1 MNGIV
6 IAALVV
12 GIVGIIIGLLLGVA
26 GEAFKV
32 EVDEREV
39 AVRAELP
46 GNNCGGCGYA
56 GCDGLAAAIVKG
68 EAKVSQCPVGG
79 SAVADKIAEIMGV
92 ESSAEER
99 KVAFV
104 KCQGIEARSAHKYNY
119 YGIEDCLKAVMV
131 PGQGGKS
138 CTYGCLGFG
147 TCVKVC
153 QFDAIHLVNG
163 IAKVDEDACVAC
175 GQCTQVCPRN
185 LIDLIPASAKYRVV
199 CSSKDRGKDMK
210 YTCSGGCIGCKRCVK
225 VCEHDAIKVVDN
237 HAIID
242 YEKCVGCGACAEVCK
257 REIIAAE

>member
-26 GEAFKV
+26 GEVFKV

-68 EAKVSQCPVGG
+68 EEKVNQCPVGG
-79 SAVADKIAEIMGV
+79 SAVSEKIAAIMGV
-92 ESSAEER
+92 ENNAQER

-104 KCQGIEARSAHKYNY
+104 KCQGIEARSEHKYNY
-119 YGIEDCLKAVMV
+119 YGIDDCLKAVVV
-131 PGQGGKS
+131 PGQGGKA
-138 CTYGCLGFG
+138 CTYGCLGLG
-147 TCVKVC
+147 SCVKAC
-153 QFDAIHLVNG
+153 QFHALDIVNG
-163 IAKVDEDACVAC
+163 IAKVNEDACVAC
-175 GQCTQVCPRN
+175 GQCAEVCPRN
-185 LIDLIPASAKYRVV
+185 LIDLIPASAKHRVI
-199 CSSKDRGKDMK
+199 CNSSDRGKDMK

-225 VCEHDAIKVVDN
+225 ACEHDAIHVVDN

-242 YEKCVGCGACAEVCK
+242 YEKCVECGACAEVCK
-257 REIIAAE
+257 REIIAK